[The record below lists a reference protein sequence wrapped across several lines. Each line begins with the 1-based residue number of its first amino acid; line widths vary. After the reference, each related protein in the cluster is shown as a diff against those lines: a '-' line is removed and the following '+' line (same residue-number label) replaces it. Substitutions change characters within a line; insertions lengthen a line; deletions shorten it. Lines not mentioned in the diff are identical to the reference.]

1 MKHILFFSFIL
12 TSPLAFSMTSEKSEY
27 IKITPEISKNVRLEK
42 GARLFLSQKV
52 HEVEKTKE
60 PVQFTVQMFCHA
72 KNKNSFSECE
82 LLEINAL
89 KNPTTENE
97 NKDQSVKSL

>member
-12 TSPLAFSMTSEKSEY
+12 SSSLAFSMTSEKSEF

-52 HEVEKTKE
+52 HEIEKTKE

-89 KNPTTENE
+89 KNPASELE
-97 NKDQSVKSL
+97 KKDQSVKSL